1 MLRVGVED
9 VRPGMT
15 LAVAVCHPKR
25 PGTTLLSAGVTL
37 ERRSIRRLRELPIGA
52 MWIEHPAFA
61 DLDEQIRPEVL
72 RAQREVAETVIDAFD
87 GALAGRDSRL
97 DYVRYRAS
105 IVEMIRRMLR
115 APRSIMFVEEMIRN
129 GHPALAHGA
138 NVCIMSVMMGLKL
151 AEYLVQQRSRLD
163 EWYAR
168 DVTNL
173 GLGAMFHDIGQMRLD
188 PTVLERWRRDRNTY
202 DPAWREHARIGWSLV
217 RETIG
222 AAGAAAV
229 LNHHQHFDGSGFPPK
244 TDRRGSARAVVGED
258 IHVFAR
264 IVGVADLF
272 DALRFPEHEA
282 PPEMADT
289 DEKQPAERPAIP
301 TVRALKLMGES
312 PWRERL
318 DPVAYRALISV
329 TPAYAPGTIVGL
341 SNGRNAVVI
350 DWTPHDPCRPTV
362 REFDMDGIANLQWD
376 GGRTYA
382 LASVAGLSIVSAEG
396 FDVSDDAF
404 HPEPA
409 GHSWER
415 FGRGPLPGPDEA
427 GRLAG

>member
-1 MLRVGVED
+1 
-9 VRPGMT
+9 
-15 LAVAVCHPKR
+15 
-25 PGTTLLSAGVTL
+25 
-37 ERRSIRRLRELPIGA
+37 
-52 MWIEHPAFA
+52 
-61 DLDEQIRPEVL
+61 
-72 RAQREVAETVIDAFD
+72 
-87 GALAGRDSRL
+87 
-97 DYVRYRAS
+97 
-105 IVEMIRRMLR
+105 
-115 APRSIMFVEEMIRN
+115 
-129 GHPALAHGA
+129 
-138 NVCIMSVMMGLKL
+138 
-151 AEYLVQQRSRLD
+151 
-163 EWYAR
+163 
-168 DVTNL
+168 
-173 GLGAMFHDIGQMRLD
+173 
-188 PTVLERWRRDRNTY
+188 
-202 DPAWREHARIGWSLV
+202 
-217 RETIG
+217 
-222 AAGAAAV
+222 
-229 LNHHQHFDGSGFPPK
+229 
-244 TDRRGSARAVVGED
+244 
-258 IHVFAR
+258 
-264 IVGVADLF
+264 
-272 DALRFPEHEA
+272 
-282 PPEMADT
+282 
-289 DEKQPAERPAIP
+289 
-301 TVRALKLMGES
+301 MGES